1 MRAAALALAL
11 AACGRGDPSPSA
23 SPAPTQAPVLVA
35 DAAPVPLAAADATDA
50 GLPPPRTLDEGL
62 ERLRAAGMAQAA
74 EVIARRVVQRRPK
87 MRLTGDEGR
96 AAAAALLA
104 LADRAPL
111 RALHQV
117 MPRSTVELA
126 RAVSERGLPAAD
138 AEAIAGYLV
147 RAARA
152 LDFERLATFDEN
164 HSHVTGREW
173 HEIDYS
179 GEGMTWR
186 GQKAYWQPRGVESFR
201 KAEFIHAY
209 FTAAERMEHWQ
220 RVYRPRGRMT
230 EIDPGTG
237 LGGTPAGNR

>member
-1 MRAAALALAL
+1 MKAAALALAL
-11 AACGRGDPSPSA
+11 AACGRGDPSPPSA
-23 SPAPTQAPVLVA
+23 SSAPAPVLVA
-35 DAAPVPLAAADATDA
+35 DAAPVPLAAAAD
-50 GLPPPRTLDEGL
+50 GGPPPPRTLAEGL

-74 EVIARRVVQRRPK
+74 EVIARRVAQRRPK

-96 AAAAALLA
+96 AAASALLA

-117 MPRSTVELA
+117 MPRSAVELA
-126 RAVSERGLPAAD
+126 RAVSERGLPAPD

-147 RAARA
+147 RVARA

-164 HSHVTGREW
+164 HSHVTGRDW

-179 GEGMTWR
+179 GEGMTWQR
-186 GQKAYWQPRGVESFR
+186 QKAYWQPRGVESFR

-230 EIDPGTG
+230 EVD
-237 LGGTPAGNR
+237 LR